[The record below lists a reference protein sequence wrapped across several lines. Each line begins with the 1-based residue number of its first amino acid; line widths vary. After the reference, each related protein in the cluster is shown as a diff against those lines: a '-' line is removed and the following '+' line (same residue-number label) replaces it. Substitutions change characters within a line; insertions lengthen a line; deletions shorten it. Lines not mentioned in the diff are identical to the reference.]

1 MGFDEVSIGG
11 VTLFLLIL
19 GLVEAAKKFGV
30 SGNGSMVLSL
40 VLGAGFFGLFKA
52 NEVGL
57 IPAAAMLWVEIVV
70 YGLGGGLA
78 VTGLY
83 DLGKRLSGE

>member
-19 GLVEAAKKFGV
+19 GLVEVAKKLGV
-30 SGNGSMVLSL
+30 SGNGSMILSIC
-40 VLGAGFFGLFKA
+40 LGGAFFGLFKA
-52 NEVGL
+52 NEAGL
-57 IPAAAMLWVEIVV
+57 IPAQAMLWTEVVV

-78 VTGLY
+78 ATGLY
-83 DLGKRLSGE
+83 DLSKKLGNK